1 MSKLLAKI
9 LGNAGG
15 GVLDKIS
22 YVADKFITTKE
33 EKMDFEKSMKQI
45 LIDAE
50 QKAQAEV
57 TERWVADAK
66 AGWLAENIRPLT
78 LIFLTFFFVI
88 MSFFDGNIGDFS
100 ISDGYKPIYQTLLLS
115 VYGSYFVG
123 RSIEKIKKSA

>member
-15 GVLDKIS
+15 GVLEKIS
-22 YVADKFITTKE
+22 NVADKFITTKE

-66 AGWLAENIRPLT
+66 AGWLAANIRPLT
-78 LIFLTFFFVI
+78 LIFLTFVFVI
-88 MSFFDGNIGDFS
+88 MSFFDGNIRDFS

-123 RSIEKIKKSA
+123 RSIEKFKKSA